1 MLADRYG
8 PGGSHLDR
16 RRGTLVDDME
26 GVGRDGVAVLAG
38 EEGEAVEGVHANV
51 LLHLDEFSEDAAH
64 RPDVDGFAVPLLK

>member
-1 MLADRYG
+1 
-8 PGGSHLDR
+8 
-16 RRGTLVDDME
+16 ME